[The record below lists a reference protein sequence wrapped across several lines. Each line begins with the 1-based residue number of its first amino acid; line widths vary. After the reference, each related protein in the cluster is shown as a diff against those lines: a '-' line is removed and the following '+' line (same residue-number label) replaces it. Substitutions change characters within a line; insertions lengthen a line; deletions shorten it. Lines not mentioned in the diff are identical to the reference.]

1 MTSNQITG
9 IFVLIFGLLA
19 YFVLIPYGIKVP
31 KNIELVSTSPAFWPS
46 IIAVVI
52 AIMGGVLIIPDK
64 SNSVAD
70 EDVVIGTPW
79 STRLPRLLVVGVLL
93 FGFYFVIDRLGMVVP
108 SMVLIFTLMVFSG
121 YRRWGLMVLF
131 SLLVPIILYVFF
143 VYVANIPIP
152 LGIFESLR
160 G

>member
-1 MTSNQITG
+1 MTRNQVTG

-46 IIAVVI
+46 IIAVVV
-52 AIMGGVLIIPDK
+52 AILGGVLIIPERGNAIDD
-64 SNSVAD
+64 V
-70 EDVVIGTPW
+70 DVVIGTPW
-79 STRLPRLLVVGVLL
+79 SIRLPRLLVVGVLL
-93 FGFYFVIDRLGMVVP
+93 FGFYFLIDQLGMVVP
-108 SMVLIFTLMVFSG
+108 SMVLIFTLMVYSG
-121 YRRWGLMVLF
+121 YRRWGLMVFL